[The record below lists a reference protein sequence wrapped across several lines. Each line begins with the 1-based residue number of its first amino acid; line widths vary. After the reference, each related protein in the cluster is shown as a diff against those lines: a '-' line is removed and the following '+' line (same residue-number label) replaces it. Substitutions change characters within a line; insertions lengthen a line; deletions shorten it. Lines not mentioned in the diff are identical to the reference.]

1 MKQLFI
7 ITLLAGVLTLS
18 STQMATAQ
26 FEEPVIEKVTPEQKS
41 RFMERF
47 SQVKWTGQGFNYNS
61 LDRKPAIE
69 IRARLQDVFGEPT
82 QRVED
87 IIEKDGRLRDGKSI
101 QFEYWFVVD
110 GEIPMMVLDLDGPFE
125 DGLVYV
131 GASRYV
137 DMMPQVKRTL
147 TKLVEGASPEE
158 FTDYFYSPERD
169 QWFKVSYSNGEY
181 QKEEIDQPDHIKL

>member
-1 MKQLFI
+1 MKQFFI
-7 ITLLAGVLTLS
+7 ITLLTGILTLS
-18 STQMATAQ
+18 STHMVSAQ

-47 SQVKWTGQGFNYNS
+47 SQIKWTGQGFNYNT

-147 TKLVEGASPEE
+147 TKLVEGATPEE

-169 QWFKVSYSNGEY
+169 QWFKVSYSGGEY
-181 QKEEIDQPDHIKL
+181 RKEEIDQPDHIKL